1 MTTVHRAVGDYGA
14 PARITVTDLQD
25 ANGQTVDTGTVTLRA
40 SGLFEGV
47 MTNDGGGAWH
57 YDPAQSDLSKRG
69 SFLLEVRVDGSQ
81 VTVPS
86 KGGWRLSVR
95 DVATSP

>member
-1 MTTVHRAVGDYGA
+1 MTTIHRAVGDFGA

-25 ANGQTVDTGTVTLRA
+25 AQGQTVDTGTVTLRA

-47 MTNDGGGAWH
+47 MVSDGGGVWH
-57 YDPAQSDLSKRG
+57 YNPAQSDLSKRG

>member
-1 MTTVHRAVGDYGA
+1 MTTVHRAVGDFGA

-25 ANGQTVDTGTVTLRA
+25 AQGQTVDTGTVTLRA

-47 MTNDGGGAWH
+47 MTNDGGGVWF
-57 YDPAQSDLSKRG
+57 YDPVESDISKRG